1 MTGFPVTLELAGARV
16 LVIGEVAAADADGQ
30 RKLTLL
36 REAGATVDE
45 RDAFDP
51 ALLDGARVVIVF
63 ARDPS
68 LAKKV
73 HQAARA
79 RGVLC
84 WCADDPA
91 HSDFT
96 MPAIARLGAARI
108 AISTAGGSPALSAR
122 LRETF
127 EAALD
132 GEFARFVDELTALRE
147 RLKTSEPDP
156 ARRRAELA
164 RLLDGFEVDLK
175 VRYPGWFRA

>member
-1 MTGFPVTLELAGARV
+1 VSGFPVTLELQGARV
-16 LVIGEVAAADADGQ
+16 LVVGEVPAADAEAQ
-30 RKLTLL
+30 RKVTLL

-45 RDAFDP
+45 RDAFDA
-51 ALLDGARVVIVF
+51 ALLDGARVVVVF
-63 ARDPS
+63 ARDPA

-73 HQAARA
+73 HAAARKK
-79 RGVLC
+79 GVLC

-108 AISTAGGSPALSAR
+108 AISTAGGSPGLSAR

-132 GEFARFVDELTALRE
+132 GEFARFVDELAGLRE

-156 ARRRAELA
+156 ARRRAELTRA
-164 RLLDGFEVDLK
+164 LDGFEVELK
-175 VRYPGWFRA
+175 VRYPGWFRT